1 MVPYQEKEQRNLL
14 LKIQNGKFKKKSKRK
29 LLLKIQNGKL
39 KNEEKKKR
47 GKVEWL

>member
-1 MVPYQEKEQRNLL
+1 MEN
-14 LKIQNGKFKKKSKRK
+14 FKKSQKIK